1 MNLFALDGVIESYQL
16 AICHEALRVLIEEG
30 KVTPSDVSSA
40 IDKAA
45 ERLKRK

>member
-1 MNLFALDGVIESYQL
+1 MSLFDLDGIPYQL